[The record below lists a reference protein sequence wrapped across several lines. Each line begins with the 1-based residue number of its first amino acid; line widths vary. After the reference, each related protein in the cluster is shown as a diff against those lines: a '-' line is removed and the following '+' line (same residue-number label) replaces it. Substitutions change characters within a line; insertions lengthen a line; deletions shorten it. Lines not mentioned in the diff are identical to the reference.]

1 MGQEPRV
8 SIVLPTY
15 NERETIQGTIQS
27 IFEHV
32 QDSVEIIVVDDDSP
46 DETWRVV
53 GELGDPRVKLIRR
66 VGVQGLASSLTRG
79 LMETRGEIVGWMDA
93 DMSHPPSL
101 LPDMIE
107 KLKEYDVVIA
117 SRFVP
122 GGSDERGALRV
133 FASRLINGLALLVLG
148 YGIKDYDSGYILMRR
163 SVFDK
168 ALVIPL
174 GYGHYF
180 IEFVY
185 TCCKRGLSVYE
196 LPFVFRERERG
207 TSKSMTSL
215 VQFLWAGMGYV
226 VRIFVARLRTK

>member
-1 MGQEPRV
+1 M

-32 QDSVEIIVVDDDSP
+32 QDPVEIIVVDDDSP

-66 VGVQGLASSLTRG
+66 IGVQGLASSLTRG

-133 FASRLINGLALLVLG
+133 FASRLATRYAKYRAL
-148 YGIKDYDSGYILMRR
+148 YQP
-163 SVFDK
+163 
-168 ALVIPL
+168 ALWK
-174 GYGHYF
+174 
-180 IEFVY
+180 
-185 TCCKRGLSVYE
+185 KRKCTESSIWG
-196 LPFVFRERERG
+196 
-207 TSKSMTSL
+207 
-215 VQFLWAGMGYV
+215 
-226 VRIFVARLRTK
+226 